1 MVFRVWGL
9 GIQLYRKGKT
19 MAKERKLA
27 ELLEEAK
34 RIQAEIEA
42 KKGERLK
49 EIEDE
54 LRELGYTAVPIGQK
68 PKAATATTK
77 GKLDREEARKWLEAT
92 LKNGPKEKT
101 ALQKAYREK
110 FEGNRLRI
118 DGWQDLLKEDA
129 KGMIVLK

>member
-1 MVFRVWGL
+1 MGVGDSTL
-9 GIQLYRKGKT
+9 QKGQDDGKGENAGGT
-19 MAKERKLA
+19 TGRG
-27 ELLEEAK
+27 K